1 MKLSSAETELKLG
14 LAPSVAKSVFS
25 VPVLKQSRAGRPKS
39 KRIVTTYYE
48 TPEKDLARRGLTL
61 RVRRDNDKRIQTVK
75 SVGESW
81 RRRFSRSNGN
91 GRSRAP
97 RLIFGSSKMRQSPIS
112 SPMYPRTGWSRLS

>member
-1 MKLSSAETELKLG
+1 MKPSSAETELKLA
-14 LAPSVAKSVFS
+14 LTPSVAESVLS

-75 SVGESW
+75 SVGEAGVAE
-81 RRRFSRSNGN
+81 FSRSMGMA
-91 GRSRAP
+91 GRERHA
-97 RLIFGSSKMRQSPIS
+97 
-112 SPMYPRTGWSRLS
+112 